1 MRGRRG
7 RERAWLCV
15 TAAGLSVIYGSAE
28 NRFPPQQQQQQQHC
42 SHSPPPPPP
51 PLAAAATATSQV
63 RRCQPGA
70 RGGERRARWAESGA
84 TEGDLEG
91 ARGFWKVMQQNAF
104 EESRYPWQES
114 FENVSVCMPFRC
126 PRCGD
131 HTRFRTL
138 SSLRA
143 HLEFSHSYEDR
154 SLLTK
159 CNLFS
164 SLKDADLIS
173 SSEPLMLGD
182 SPNVL
187 KPKTSYLN
195 FCDAARE
202 NAKNRKPLEVEAER
216 PASYGSTYTSG
227 ESTDE
232 PISKPGLAATDSKA
246 SFEAHVREK
255 FNRMVEAVDKTIEK
269 RIDKLTKELAQKTAE
284 LLEVRAAF
292 VQLSQKKQEV
302 QRRER
307 ALNRQVDV
315 AVEMIAVLK
324 QRLTESEEE
333 LHRKEEEVFTFNHFL
348 EEAAE
353 KEVRGKARLQHFI
366 ENLLQRVDL
375 AEKQLEYYQ
384 NQQTMDNYSDV
395 HEHMFTDMSSSK
407 KPRCLSSRGA
417 QHAFYNTPDVKPHSF
432 QKGRMHLKKA
442 KEDKICAHPIK
453 LFYEPVDC
461 SRDIWRPQKKGDA
474 MNAARKVNAKSK
486 ISKKSKQHY

>member
-1 MRGRRG
+1 
-7 RERAWLCV
+7 
-15 TAAGLSVIYGSAE
+15 
-28 NRFPPQQQQQQQHC
+28 
-42 SHSPPPPPP
+42 
-51 PLAAAATATSQV
+51 
-63 RRCQPGA
+63 
-70 RGGERRARWAESGA
+70 
-84 TEGDLEG
+84 
-91 ARGFWKVMQQNAF
+91 MQQNTF

-114 FENVSVCMPFRC
+114 FENVNVCMPFRC

-131 HTRFRTL
+131 HTRFRSL

-143 HLEFSHSYEDR
+143 HLEYNHSYEER

-173 SSEPLMLGD
+173 SSEPLAQGKLG
-182 SPNVL
+182 SSSNAKKQ
-187 KPKTSYLN
+187 KPSYIN
-195 FCDAARE
+195 FCDTVHE
-202 NAKNRKPLEVEAER
+202 NTRNRKPLEVEAER
-216 PASYGSTYTSG
+216 PVSLVTNYVSSDFA
-227 ESTDE
+227 DE
-232 PISKPGLAATDSKA
+232 QISKHRVPTTDSKA

-333 LHRKEEEVFTFNHFL
+333 LHRKEKEVVTFNHFL

-353 KEVRGKARLQHFI
+353 KEIRGKARLEHFI

-375 AEKQLEYYQ
+375 AERQLEYYQ
-384 NQQTMDNYSDV
+384 HQQIVCNYNDIS
-395 HEHMFTDMSSSK
+395 EHVFTDISSNK
-407 KPRCLSSRGA
+407 KPRCLSRGS
-417 QHAFYNTPDVKPHSF
+417 QPGSYHNSDVKPHSL
-432 QKGRMHLKKA
+432 QKGRMILKKT
-442 KEDKICAHPIK
+442 KDDKMGFQPVKC
-453 LFYEPVDC
+453 FYEPVDC
-461 SRDIWRPQKKGDA
+461 SREHWRPQKKGEA
-474 MNAARKVNAKSK
+474 VSAARKVNAKSK
-486 ISKKSKQHY
+486 MGKKSKQL

>member
-1 MRGRRG
+1 
-7 RERAWLCV
+7 
-15 TAAGLSVIYGSAE
+15 
-28 NRFPPQQQQQQQHC
+28 
-42 SHSPPPPPP
+42 
-51 PLAAAATATSQV
+51 
-63 RRCQPGA
+63 
-70 RGGERRARWAESGA
+70 
-84 TEGDLEG
+84 
-91 ARGFWKVMQQNAF
+91 MQQNTF

-114 FENVSVCMPFRC
+114 FENVGVCMPFRC

-143 HLEFSHSYEDR
+143 HLEYNHSYEDR

-164 SLKDADLIS
+164 SLRDTDLIS
-173 SSEPLMLGD
+173 SDPLTQGMLGD
-182 SPNVL
+182 STNVM

-195 FCDAARE
+195 FC
-202 NAKNRKPLEVEAER
+202 NTSGKNIKNRKSLEVEAER
-216 PASYGSTYTSG
+216 QVSFGSNYMSG
-227 ESTDE
+227 ESIDE
-232 PISKPGLAATDSKA
+232 PISKAGLATTDSKA
-246 SFEAHVREK
+246 SFEAHVRDK

-333 LHRKEEEVFTFNHFL
+333 LHRKEEEVVIFNHFL

-353 KEVRGKARLQHFI
+353 KEVCGKARLQHFI

-375 AEKQLEYYQ
+375 AEKQLDYYQ
-384 NQQTMDNYSDV
+384 NQQILGNYSEV
-395 HEHMFTDMSSSK
+395 SEYVFTDMSSSK
-407 KPRCLSSRGA
+407 KPRCLSRGN
-417 QHAFYNTPDVKPHSF
+417 QHGYYNTPDVKPHSL

-442 KEDKICAHPIK
+442 KEDTICAHPVK

-461 SRDIWRPQKKGDA
+461 SRDIWRPQKKGDGA
-474 MNAARKVNAKSK
+474 VASRKVNTKSK
-486 ISKKSKQHY
+486 ISKKTKQLY